1 MTAISY
7 FNTIT
12 MALQCT
18 WSVACFFCASYAF
31 SLDAADRAHWHSEAF
46 RELNLVIDRDLLADH
61 PALSSP
67 LHERLLR
74 DMIQILVEEGC
85 EAKARQLSS
94 QYANHLEPTF
104 LTHTLAIQAANRGLY
119 NEVIEQLRML
129 PNVEL
134 RWTAALECAE
144 ACRNAGDSSVATSIL
159 EWVQKH
165 DRINISA
172 TGARELLNGLASQ
185 WISAKEYRYAVDVAQ
200 QADTAS
206 TAIMLLSSISEH
218 LPPDAAHARRHAAD
232 LVKKRL
238 SSIRENADNRLEIEV
253 IAEVIGWAG
262 DLDQAAMLLSDEHL
276 SERFQAVIL
285 RLAAQHAAFGDSR
298 SMNSCI
304 QRLELS
310 QHPRILLICAE
321 RFARNGHRDNALLAY
336 DRAIALSRKMNSVR
350 TEQFNRDASAVAAFL
365 GRFHDAR
372 TFANESGSLRN
383 GARVELIHRALDQS
397 DEVIADAEIR
407 GVLDGLGVSQ
417 IEMAIPPHEWFRFCE
432 VLARKGETAKIEV
445 WAARLTDFPVL
456 HEAVLNGWLS
466 GMISIGQ
473 LEGASRLCATWQP
486 SATVGTHDRWLTQ
499 LALGY
504 LSDADTDRGTAL
516 LARVSDPLVRLDA
529 WKKSGRQL
537 AASSSSTAAPASVIA
552 ARIMDRWE
560 RFAFLVGSCTRDGE
574 TGINDP

>member
-1 MTAISY
+1 
-7 FNTIT
+7 

-18 WSVACFFCASYAF
+18 WSVACFFNACSAF
-31 SLDAADRAHWHSEAF
+31 SVDAADRAHWQQEAF

-74 DMIQILVEEGC
+74 DMIQILVEEGR
-85 EAKARQLSS
+85 EARGRQLSL
-94 QYANHLEPTF
+94 QYADHLEPTF
-104 LTHTLAIQAANRGLY
+104 LTRTIAMQAANHGLFE
-119 NEVIEQLRML
+119 EVIKQIRML

-144 ACRNAGDSSVATSIL
+144 VCRNAGESSVATSIL

-165 DRINISA
+165 DGINSSTA
-172 TGARELLNGLASQ
+172 GARELLNGLASQ
-185 WISAKEYRYAVDVAQ
+185 WISAQEYRRALDVAQ

-206 TAIMLLSSISEH
+206 TAIMLLSSISAH
-218 LPPDAAHARRHAAD
+218 FPPDASHVRRHAAD

-238 SSIRENADNRLEIEV
+238 SNIRENADNHLEIEV

-304 QRLELS
+304 LRLEQS
-310 QHPRILLICAE
+310 QRPRILLVCAE

-336 DRAIALSRKMNSVR
+336 DRAIALSRKMNTVR
-350 TEQFNRDASAVAAFL
+350 TEKFNRDASAVAAFL
-365 GRFHDAR
+365 GRFRDAR

-383 GARVELIHRALDQS
+383 GARVELIHRALVQS
-397 DEVIADAEIR
+397 DEEIADTEIR
-407 GVLDGLGVSQ
+407 MVLESLGVSQ
-417 IEMAIPPHEWFRFCE
+417 IEMVISPHEWFRFCE
-432 VLARKGETAKIEV
+432 VLARKDETAKIEM
-445 WAARLTDFPVL
+445 WAGRLTDFPVL
-456 HEAVLNGWLS
+456 HEAVLSGWLS

-473 LEGASRLCATWQP
+473 LEEASQLCATWQP
-486 SATVGTHDRWLTQ
+486 SATVAAYDRWLTQ

-504 LSDADTDRGTAL
+504 LSDAETDRGTAL

-529 WKKSGRQL
+529 WKKSGMQL
-537 AASSSSTAAPASVIA
+537 AASSSTSVPASVIA

-560 RFAFLVGSCTRDGE
+560 KLAFLVGSCTRQDE
-574 TGINDP
+574 TGVNDP